1 MADIPDSASDA
12 LFDPN
17 PGDLLADRAASQIE
31 MHILNGLLKSGA
43 KLPGERDLAQQLDVS
58 RPKLREALQ
67 LLESRGLVNVIAGD
81 GAYISELS
89 GPAMSP
95 ALIALYIRHPTAL
108 DDHLEYRKHQEG
120 FAARLAAER
129 ATDEDQVRIM
139 EIVDE
144 LKKVHQLGDLQ
155 RASELDLEFHTAIV
169 ETSYN
174 RTLIHTMESLY
185 DLNRSA
191 LFANRQELFE
201 SPTVGA
207 SLLNQHAKIA
217 EAIIAGDGIAAE
229 RAATD
234 HVEYVRASLAEAISN
249 RHRETISRKRRIV

>member
-1 MADIPDSASDA
+1 MTNTRKHASST
-12 LFDPN
+12 LFDPI

-31 MHILNGLLKSGA
+31 MHILNGLLKGGA
-43 KLPGERDLAQQLDVS
+43 KLPGERDLARQLGVS

-67 LLESRGLVNVIAGD
+67 LLESRGLVDVIAGD
-81 GAYISELS
+81 GAYITELS

-129 ATDEDQVRIM
+129 ATDGDQTRILGL
-139 EIVDE
+139 VDE
-144 LKKVHQLGDLQ
+144 LKDVHQLGDLR

-169 ETSYN
+169 EASYN
-174 RTLIHTMESLY
+174 RTLIHTMVSLY

-191 LFANRQELFE
+191 LFANRGELFE
-201 SPTVGA
+201 SSTVSA
-207 SLLNQHAKIA
+207 SLLSQHAAIA
-217 EAIIAGDGIAAE
+217 KAIDARDCIAAE
-229 RAATD
+229 HAAME
-234 HVEYVRASLAEAISN
+234 HVEYVRSSLTEAVSKK
-249 RHRETISRKRRIV
+249 HRETVSSKRRIF